1 MVHQVLKQKDRDTA
15 WADRPALAPPSPRP
29 AHHPP
34 TDKIIEY
41 NRIISVFNYPTQ
53 LITAI
58 VRMYGAESTALWNI
72 YRLRKYVFTN
82 SENINTAEYTTYN
95 KIKASLHTT
104 HNDIERYSFLIL
116 RQYYCCY
123 VASFR
128 FFRA

>member
-72 YRLRKYVFTN
+72 YIY
-82 SENINTAEYTTYN
+82 ENM
-95 KIKASLHTT
+95 
-104 HNDIERYSFLIL
+104 YSRTPRTSIPLNIQLITK
-116 RQYYCCY
+116 
-123 VASFR
+123 
-128 FFRA
+128 